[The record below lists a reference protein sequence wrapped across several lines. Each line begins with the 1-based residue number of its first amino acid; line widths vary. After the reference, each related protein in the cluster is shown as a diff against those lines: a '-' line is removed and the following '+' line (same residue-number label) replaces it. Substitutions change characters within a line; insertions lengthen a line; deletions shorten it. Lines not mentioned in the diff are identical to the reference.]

1 MERIKLNSE
10 QIERVRAIKDFYME
24 EPVFKRHIGY
34 VRVMRQRLNFMRA
47 YVNCIGTE
55 SIGAAVTPRN
65 RALLESRPYT
75 ARLRLAYAEAAILN
89 NMEPMINENELI
101 VGRPDYTPLTEQE
114 TEEYKRLELSMR
126 GAPNTTYLTL
136 GHMSLDYPKLLRLG
150 INGLIAE
157 IKCRMNALDL
167 NDPDNL
173 SKYEFYEGALMELEA
188 ELTLQARY
196 VEKIKELLLGAT
208 DKRKKE
214 LEELLCVM
222 ERVPAEPARTFREA
236 LQSIHFFSFTL
247 WELFYF
253 GRIDQ
258 YLYPYYKADL
268 EAGRITPS
276 EALELLCCF
285 LLLPDAYIMPN
296 VAYDCM
302 VGGKD
307 KQGNVVENDITYM
320 ALDAAQIVRSGTGKI
335 ALSAGCDNSD
345 ELLRRAIQVNATGAS
360 QPAIYNDDLIYEGL
374 TRMGVAPEDA
384 RYYCNTGCT
393 EITPIGC
400 SGIYPCAPY
409 HNIAN
414 ALLEAMRENQ
424 DANSVKEIVDSFS
437 RILHKEV
444 CEAQLHINRRQM
456 ERARNGGELLRVA
469 CLVDDCIARGRSID
483 EGGAKYN
490 HIMPT
495 FVGVSNVVDSLMVI
509 ETLVFKQNKL
519 TIKELLSVVDSNYE
533 GREDLRQYIINKI
546 PHYGENN
553 AEADKY
559 AQQVSNAILEACKGV
574 VTYRHSFLVPGTFTY
589 IENATLGR
597 VTQAT
602 PDGRLK
608 GTPLAASS
616 SATAGREIKG
626 PTAAIL
632 SATSWDHT
640 PYMGGIVVNLKFA
653 PDQMSG
659 EHEDNVLALI
669 RGFIDRKGMEIQ
681 INCISNET
689 LQDAQKHPENYRDLL
704 VRVSGFSAYFTHLP
718 KDVQQE
724 VIDRNEQSFN

>member
-1 MERIKLNSE
+1 MLNNEQLARVRRIK
-10 QIERVRAIKDFYME
+10 AFYME
-24 EPVFKRHIGY
+24 EPVFKHHVGY
-34 VRVMRQRLNFMRA
+34 TRVMRQRLHFMRA
-47 YVNCIGTE
+47 YVNSIGTE
-55 SIGAAVTPRN
+55 HIGAAVTPRN
-65 RALLESRPYT
+65 KTLLEKRPYT

-89 NMEPMINENELI
+89 NMEPMIHDDELI
-101 VGRPDYTPLTEQE
+101 VGRPDYTPLTEEE
-114 TEEYKRLELSMR
+114 TKEYKELEIAMR

-136 GHMSLDYPKLLRLG
+136 GHMSLDYPKLLRVG

-157 IKCRMNALDL
+157 VKARKDALDL
-167 NDPDNL
+167 NLPENL
-173 SKYEFYEGALMELEA
+173 SKYEFYEGCLLELES
-188 ELTLQARY
+188 EITLQQKYAAKLK
-196 VEKIKELLLGAT
+196 EKAETAT
-208 DKRKKE
+208 GKKKAE
-214 LEELLCVM
+214 FEKLYAIVS
-222 ERVPAEPARTFREA
+222 RVPAEPARTFREA

-247 WELFYF
+247 WELYYF

-268 EAGRITPS
+268 EAGRITPD

-285 LLLPDAYIMPN
+285 LLLPDAYIKPN
-296 VAYDCM
+296 VAYDSM
-302 VGGKD
+302 IGGKD
-307 KQGNVVENDITYM
+307 KQGNIVENELTFM
-320 ALDAAQIVRSGTGKI
+320 ALDAAEIVRSGTGKI
-335 ALSAGCDNSD
+335 ALAVGKDNSD
-345 ELLRRAIQVNATGAS
+345 ALLRRAIQVNASGAS
-360 QPAIYNDDLIYEGL
+360 QPAIYNDDLITEGL
-374 TRMGVAPEDA
+374 IKMGVAPEDA

-393 EITPIGC
+393 EVTPIGC

-414 ALLEAMRENQ
+414 VLLAAMRENL
-424 DANSVKEIVDSFS
+424 DAASTAPILESFE
-437 RILHKEV
+437 RILHREIQ
-444 CEAQLHINRRQM
+444 EQQLHINRRQM
-456 ERARNGGELLRVA
+456 ERARNGGEPLRVS
-469 CLVDDCIARGRSID
+469 CLVDNCLSVGRSID

-495 FVGVSNVVDSLMVI
+495 FVGVSNVVDSLI
-509 ETLVFKQNKL
+509 AIDTLVFKEKKVTMQ
-519 TIKELLSVVDSNYE
+519 ELLAVVDSNYE
-533 GREDLRQYIINKI
+533 NKEDLRQYIISRI
-546 PHYGENN
+546 PHYGVNDVHV
-553 AEADKY
+553 DKY
-559 AQQVSNAILEACKGV
+559 AAKVTTAIVGACKGIT
-574 VTYRHSFLVPGTFTY
+574 TYRNSFLVPGTFTY

-602 PDGRLK
+602 PDGRLR

-640 PYMGGIVVNLKFA
+640 PFMGGIVVNLKFA

-659 EHEDNVLALI
+659 ENEDNVLTLI
-669 RGFIDRKGMEIQ
+669 RAFIERKGMEVQ

-689 LQDAQKHPENYRDLL
+689 LLDAQKHPENYKDLL

-724 VIDRNEQSFN
+724 VIDRNEQSFR

>member
-1 MERIKLNSE
+1 MLNDKQLARVKRIKE
-10 QIERVRAIKDFYME
+10 FYME
-24 EPVFKRHIGY
+24 EPVFKHHVGY
-34 VRVMRQRLNFMRA
+34 IRVMRQRLNFMRA
-47 YVNCIGTE
+47 YVNSIGTE
-55 SIGAAVTPRN
+55 SIGPAVTPYN
-65 RALLESRPYT
+65 KALLESRPYT

-89 NMEPMINENELI
+89 NMEPQINDDELI
-101 VGRPDYTPLTEQE
+101 VGRPDYTPLTEDE
-114 TEEYKRLELSMR
+114 EKEYKELEKCMR

-136 GHMSLDYPKLLRLG
+136 GHMSLDFPKLLRVG

-157 IKCRMNALDL
+157 VKTHMNALDL
-167 NDPDNL
+167 NLPDNL
-173 SKYEFYEGALMELEA
+173 SKYEFYEGCLMELESELVLQKKYA
-188 ELTLQARY
+188 EKLK
-196 VEKIKELLLGAT
+196 EKANSAIG
-208 DKRKKE
+208 DKKAHFEKLYE
-214 LEELLCVM
+214 IVS
-222 ERVPAEPARTFREA
+222 RVPAEPAKTFHEA
-236 LQSIHFFSFTL
+236 LQAIHFFSFTL

-258 YLYPYYKADL
+258 YLYPFYKKDK
-268 EAGRITPS
+268 EEGRLTDDQ
-276 EALELLCCF
+276 ALELLCCF
-285 LLLPDAYIMPN
+285 LLMPDSYIIPN

-307 KQGNVVENDITYM
+307 KQGNIVENELTFM
-320 ALDAAQIVRSGTGKI
+320 ALDAAEIIKSGTGKI
-335 ALSAGCDNSD
+335 ALAAGVDNSD
-345 ELLRRAIQVNATGAS
+345 KLLRRAIQVNATGAC
-360 QPAIYNDDLIYEGL
+360 QPAIYNDDLITEGL
-374 TRMGVAPEDA
+374 IKMGVSPEDA

-414 ALLEAMRENQ
+414 ALLEAMRENL
-424 DANSVKEIVDSFS
+424 DATSTKPILESFEKVLK
-437 RILHKEV
+437 REV
-444 CEAQLHINRRQM
+444 REQQLHINRRQM
-456 ERARNGGELLRVA
+456 ERARNGGELLRVS
-469 CLVDDCIARGRSID
+469 CLVDNCLSLGKAID

-509 ETLVFKQNKL
+509 EKLIFTDKKL
-519 TIKELLSVVDSNYE
+519 TIKELLDIVDNNYE
-533 GREDLRQYIINKI
+533 GKEDLRQYIINKV
-546 PHYGENN
+546 PHYGVNN
-553 AEADKY
+553 SDVDKY
-559 AQQVSNAILEACKGV
+559 ATMVSDAICAACKGV
-574 VTYRHSFLVPGTFTY
+574 NTYRNSFLVPGTFTY

-616 SATAGREIKG
+616 SATAGREVKG
-626 PTAAIL
+626 PTAAML
-632 SATSWDHT
+632 SATSWDHS

-653 PDQMSG
+653 PNQMSG
-659 EHEDNVLALI
+659 ENEDNVLTLI
-669 RGFIDRKGMEIQ
+669 RSFLERKGMEVQ

-689 LQDAQKHPENYRDLL
+689 LLDAQKHPENYKDLL

-718 KDVQQE
+718 KDIQQE

>member
-1 MERIKLNSE
+1 MEKIKLNAG
-10 QIERVRAIKDFYME
+10 QMQRVRAIKDFYMD
-24 EPVFKRHIGY
+24 EPVFKNHVGY

-47 YVNCIGTE
+47 YVSCIGTV
-55 SIGAAVTPRN
+55 SVGAAVTPRN
-65 RALLESRPYT
+65 RGLLESRPYT
-75 ARLRLAYAEAAILN
+75 ARLRLAYAEAAILK

-101 VGRPDYTPLTEQE
+101 VGRPDYTPLTPEE
-114 TEEYKRLELSMR
+114 TEEYKQLQLAMR

-150 INGLIAE
+150 INGLIDE
-157 IKCRMNALDL
+157 IKVRQNALDL
-167 NDPDNL
+167 NDPENL

-188 ELTLQARY
+188 ELVLQEKYAT
-196 VEKIKELLLGAT
+196 KIKEMAELASGER
-208 DKRKKE
+208 KRELKE
-214 LEELLCVM
+214 LFEVIS
-222 ERVPAEPARTFREA
+222 RVPAEPARTFREA

-258 YLYPYYKADL
+258 YLYPYYKADI
-268 EAGRITPS
+268 EAGRLTPS

-307 KQGNVVENDITYM
+307 KQGNVIENEITYM
-320 ALDAAQIVRSGTGKI
+320 ALDAAEIVRSGTGKI
-335 ALSAGCDNSD
+335 ALSAGSDNSD

-374 TRMGVAPEDA
+374 KRMGVAPEDA

-414 ALLEAMRENQ
+414 ALLDAMRENL
-424 DANSVKEIVDSFS
+424 DATSTAPIIDSFTK
-437 RILHKEV
+437 ILHKEV
-444 CEAQLHINRRQM
+444 FDAQLHINRRQM

-469 CLVDDCIARGRSID
+469 CLVDDCIARGKSID

-490 HIMPT
+490 HVMPT
-495 FVGVSNVVDSLMVI
+495 FVGVSNVVDSLMAI
-509 ETLVFKQNKL
+509 ETLVFSEKKL
-519 TIKELLSVVDSNYE
+519 TLKELLCVVDSNYE
-533 GREDLRQYIINKI
+533 GREDLRQYIINRI

-553 AEADKY
+553 SDADKY
-559 AQQVSNAILEACKGV
+559 AQKVSNAILSACKGI

-640 PYMGGIVVNLKFA
+640 PFMGGIVVNLKFA

-659 EHEDNVLALI
+659 ENEDNVLALI
-669 RGFIDRKGMEIQ
+669 RGFIERKGMEIQ

-689 LQDAQKHPENYRDLL
+689 LLDAQKHPENYRDLL

-724 VIDRNEQSFN
+724 VIDRNEQSFS